1 MLKEYHMSQDKEMG
15 TEELLRLCNREEEFK
30 KQIYTLLSVP
40 SVEQFNDLLDTSEEM
55 PPSMEQ
61 FINDLRAIYED
72 TPLRTFVQR
81 ILTDQITPS
90 QLRGIDH
97 LISSQILQAQ
107 RVRKL
112 NDSMLA
118 DARETITTYLPAF
131 ENMMVFFQDLD
142 NDSRDF
148 DSNYGLRDE
157 FIAEITEAIKSDE
170 RVTPKLLLKICHEEQ
185 FRKSFAPEL
194 DDYPKAVHYIF
205 GLADQLVNAQRYLAE
220 IEIDDM
226 LHDIEDKNL

>member
-1 MLKEYHMSQDKEMG
+1 MSQENEMG

-40 SVEQFNDLLDTSEEM
+40 TIEQFNELLDTSEKM

-72 TPLRTFVQR
+72 TPLKEFVQR
-81 ILTDQITPS
+81 VLTDQLTPS

-97 LISSQILQAQ
+97 LISSQMLQAQ

-131 ENMMVFFQDLD
+131 ENMMVFFQDLQ
-142 NDSRDF
+142 NNTRDF
-148 DSNYGLRDE
+148 ESNYGLRDE
-157 FIAEITEAIKSDE
+157 FIEEIAQAMSDDA
-170 RVTPKLLLKICHEEQ
+170 RVTPELLLKICREEEY
-185 FRKSFAPEL
+185 RKIFALEI
-194 DDYPKAVHYIF
+194 DNYPKAIHYIF

-226 LHDIEDKNL
+226 LHDIEDNNL

>member
-1 MLKEYHMSQDKEMG
+1 MSQEDEMG

-40 SVEQFNDLLDTSEEM
+40 SIEQFNDLLDTSEEM

-72 TPLRTFVQR
+72 TPLREMVQR
-81 ILTDQITPS
+81 ILTDQLSPS
-90 QLRGIDH
+90 QIRGIDH

-131 ENMMVFFQDLD
+131 ENMVLFFQDLND
-142 NDSRDF
+142 NARNYE
-148 DSNYGLRDE
+148 SNYGLRDE
-157 FIAEITEAIKSDE
+157 FIEEITQAMNNDARI
-170 RVTPKLLLKICHEEQ
+170 TPELLLKICKEEEY
-185 FRKSFAPEL
+185 RKIFALEIEN
-194 DDYPKAVHYIF
+194 YPQPIHYIF

-226 LHDIEDKNL
+226 LHDIEDKNF